1 MAVKDSF
8 FNLGNNPN
16 LDAADTGIDPA
27 TGKILTPAERKKI
40 FKSRILSQQ
49 NRQKI
54 ARTSKMAFGGGA
66 LVLAGKG
73 AIEEKRVQAE
83 GGALVAPVNNLT
95 KRVDALEASV
105 ANIQTS
111 LANIRK
117 VIIKGNEVDAKIQEE
132 LAKQQSLFLEK
143 KQKQEAESELEET
156 DLEQEAGKKVE
167 EQEKKTFGFFEGL
180 KKAIMVLFGGF
191 IVKKAFRLF
200 NAWRDGNTEL
210 FKELGIDL
218 NSALQQ
224 VVTGVYF
231 FNKIVGNLIKLAGNF
246 ARSIGKL
253 VTKVVTFPF
262 KVAGRVIK
270 SAVKK
275 AFVGIKR
282 AIGPGMRKAI
292 KGFFNIGKKKVGKEV
307 GKKVVQKSAQKIA
320 KKGILGSIPII
331 GTGLDI
337 WGAVSEGMKG
347 NWVGAGLYTA
357 GAITSLIPGMQG
369 ISGVLSVSAMGQSIH
384 ADLKRD
390 ANNEGVDVTGTGDN
404 VEISGTGSQSY
415 ENLGP
420 TAKAPVKVNVIQ
432 AGQKQQSNGKKYAS
446 AGNSVPTNIS
456 SSNKDNLYDNFSK
469 STYNAYLA

>member
-1 MAVKDSF
+1 MAVNDQF
-8 FNLGNNPN
+8 FNIGNNPN

-27 TGKILTPAERKKI
+27 TGRILTPAERKKI

-117 VIIKGNEVDAKIQEE
+117 VIIKGNEVDTKIQEE
-132 LAKQQSLFLEK
+132 LAKQQSIFLEK
-143 KQKQEAESELEET
+143 KQKQEAEAELEET
-156 DLEQEAGKKVE
+156 DLEQQAGVQVE
-167 EQEKKTFGFFEGL
+167 KQEKKTFSFFEGL
-180 KKAIMVLFGGF
+180 KKAIMLLFGGF

-224 VVTGVYF
+224 VTTGVYY

-292 KGFFNIGKKKVGKEV
+292 KGFFNIGKKKVGQEV

-384 ADLKRD
+384 SDLKRD
-390 ANNEGVDVTGTGDN
+390 AKNEGVNMEGTDG
-404 VEISGTGSQSY
+404 VEINGNGSQSY

-432 AGQKQQSNGKKYAS
+432 AGQKQQGNGEQYAS
-446 AGNSVPTNIS
+446 AGNSVPILN
-456 SSNKDNLYDNFSK
+456 SSNKDNLYDNFSR

>member
-1 MAVKDSF
+1 MAVNDQF
-8 FNLGNNPN
+8 FNIGNNPN

-117 VIIKGNEVDAKIQEE
+117 VIIKGNEVDTKIQEE
-132 LAKQQSLFLEK
+132 LAKQQSIFLEK
-143 KQKQEAESELEET
+143 KQKQEAEAELEET
-156 DLEQEAGKKVE
+156 DLEQQAGVQVE
-167 EQEKKTFGFFEGL
+167 KQEKKTFGFFEGL
-180 KKAIMVLFGGF
+180 KKGLMLLFGGF

-224 VVTGVYF
+224 VTTGVYY

-292 KGFFNIGKKKVGKEV
+292 KGFFNIGKKKVGQEV

-320 KKGILGSIPII
+320 KKGIL
-331 GTGLDI
+331 
-337 WGAVSEGMKG
+337 
-347 NWVGAGLYTA
+347 
-357 GAITSLIPGMQG
+357 
-369 ISGVLSVSAMGQSIH
+369 
-384 ADLKRD
+384 
-390 ANNEGVDVTGTGDN
+390 
-404 VEISGTGSQSY
+404 
-415 ENLGP
+415 
-420 TAKAPVKVNVIQ
+420 
-432 AGQKQQSNGKKYAS
+432 
-446 AGNSVPTNIS
+446 
-456 SSNKDNLYDNFSK
+456 
-469 STYNAYLA
+469 

>member
-1 MAVKDSF
+1 MAVNDQF
-8 FNLGNNPN
+8 FNIGNNPN

-27 TGKILTPAERKKI
+27 TGKILTSAERKKI

-54 ARTSKMAFGGGA
+54 ARTSKMAIGGGA

-95 KRVDALEASV
+95 KRVDALESSIAS
-105 ANIQTS
+105 IQTS

-117 VIIKGNEVDAKIQEE
+117 VIIKGNEVDTKIQEE
-132 LAKQQSLFLEK
+132 LAKQQSLFLENK
-143 KQKQEAESELEET
+143 EKQEAEAELEES
-156 DLEQEAGKKVE
+156 DLEKEAGVQVE
-167 EQEKKTFGFFEGL
+167 KQEKKTFGFFEGL
-180 KKAIMVLFGGF
+180 KKGLMLLFGGF
-191 IVKKAFRLF
+191 ILKKAFRLF
-200 NAWRDGNTEL
+200 NAWRDGNGEL
-210 FKELGIDL
+210 MKELGIDL

-224 VVTGVYF
+224 VTTGVYY
-231 FNKIVGNLIKLAGNF
+231 FNKIIGNLIKLAGNF
-246 ARSIGKL
+246 VRSIGKL
-253 VTKVVTFPF
+253 VGKVITFPF

-270 SAVKK
+270 ASMGKAFAAIKK
-275 AFVGIKR
+275 AIP
-282 AIGPGMRKAI
+282 GPLKKAL
-292 KGFFNIGKKKVGKEV
+292 KMLGLGKKAGKEV
-307 GKKVVQKSAQKIA
+307 GKKVVQKTAGKIA

-384 ADLKRD
+384 SDLKRD
-390 ANNEGVDVTGTGDN
+390 ANNEGVDITGNGDN
-404 VEISGTGSQSY
+404 VEISGMENKSY
-415 ENLGP
+415 ENL
-420 TAKAPVKVNVIQ
+420 KAWVF
-432 AGQKQQSNGKKYAS
+432 AE
-446 AGNSVPTNIS
+446 
-456 SSNKDNLYDNFSK
+456 
-469 STYNAYLA
+469 

>member
-246 ARSIGKL
+246 ARSIGRL
-253 VTKVVTFPF
+253 VTRVVTFPF
-262 KVAGRVIK
+262 RIAGRIIK
-270 SAVKK
+270 ASMGKAFAAIKK
-275 AFVGIKR
+275 AIP
-282 AIGPGMRKAI
+282 GPLKKAL
-292 KGFFNIGKKKVGKEV
+292 KMLGLGKKKVTQEV
-307 GKKVVQKSAQKIA
+307 GKKVVQKTAGKIA